1 MALVEKEAEFA
12 THQSGHNSGVIHAG
26 IYYKPGSLMAKLC
39 VEGTVVFLFFASVTV
54 AWSMYLIQPKDL
66 PIGLTGLHST
76 YKYCDRHS
84 IPYKKCG
91 KLVVA
96 TDASEIGRLDA
107 LFERATQNGVPDIE
121 LVDSEG
127 IKQRE
132 PICKGLKALW

>member
-1 MALVEKEAEFA
+1 M
-12 THQSGHNSGVIHAG
+12 NG
-26 IYYKPGSLMAKLC
+26 IYNLS
-39 VEGTVVFLFFASVTV
+39 
-54 AWSMYLIQPKDL
+54 
-66 PIGLTGLHST
+66 GLHST

-96 TDASEIGRLDA
+96 TDETEIGRLDA

-127 IKQRE
+127 IRQRE
-132 PICKGLKALW
+132 PICQGLKALWEVALHSVLLLNLLK

>member
-1 MALVEKEAEFA
+1 MEYV
-12 THQSGHNSGVIHAG
+12 
-26 IYYKPGSLMAKLC
+26 
-39 VEGTVVFLFFASVTV
+39 
-54 AWSMYLIQPKDL
+54 YLIQPKDL

-132 PICKGLKALW
+132 PICKGLKALWLVEKFNLVG